1 VEVIHTISAFRA
13 WRAGVTGIVAF
24 APTMG
29 ALHEGHASLFR
40 QARSLAGDRG
50 AAVSSIF
57 VNPTQFGPA
66 EDFTKYPRT
75 LDADVQILEAA
86 GAAAVFVPSAQE
98 MYDLAPGAPLNAL
111 SQTDAVTVDP
121 GPLAATL
128 EGAIRPG
135 HFRGVCTVVLKL
147 LNIVQPT
154 HLLLGQKD
162 FQQQAILRQMCR
174 QLNLPVDVV
183 TCPTIRESDGL
194 ALSSRN
200 RYLSPDERARAIGLW
215 DALSAAKRAFDAGQ
229 RNASALNAAM
239 RQQLDLRQLDTQYAL
254 VAHAHTLA
262 PCDATIDVPAVCL
275 IAAKVGA
282 TRLIDNLLLTR
293 E

>member
-1 VEVIHTISAFRA
+1 VIHTIAEFRQ
-13 WRAGVTGIVAF
+13 WRARAAGAVAF

-29 ALHEGHASLFR
+29 ALHEGHASLVR
-40 QARSLAGDRG
+40 QAAALAGPSG

-66 EDFTKYPRT
+66 EDFTRYPRT
-75 LDADVQILEAA
+75 LDADVQILQAA
-86 GAAAVFVPSAQE
+86 GCKAVFVPTPQE
-98 MYDLAPGAPLNAL
+98 MYGLSPDKPLNAQ

-121 GPLAATL
+121 GPLGNLL

-162 FQQQAILRQMCR
+162 FQQQAVLRQMCR

-183 TCPTIRESDGL
+183 TCPTVREPDGL
-194 ALSSRN
+194 AMSSRN
-200 RYLSPDERARAIGLW
+200 RYLAPDQRARAIALW
-215 DALSAAKRAFDAGQ
+215 EALSAAKHAYDAGD
-229 RNASALNAAM
+229 RDPAALAALM
-239 RQQLDLRQLDTQYAL
+239 REKLDVRGLETQYAL
-254 VAHAHTLA
+254 VAHADSLA
-262 PCDATIDVPAVCL
+262 PFPAAIDAPAVCL
-275 IAAKVGA
+275 IAAKLGP
-282 TRLIDNLLLTR
+282 TRLIDNLLLPAP
-293 E
+293 

>member
-1 VEVIHTISAFRA
+1 MEVIHTLSAFRE
-13 WRAGVTGIVAF
+13 WRASVSGTVAF

-40 QARSLAGDRG
+40 QAKALAGDRG

-75 LDADVQILEAA
+75 LDADVQILRAV
-86 GAAAVFVPSAQE
+86 GTAAVFVPSAQE
-98 MYDLAPGAPLNAL
+98 MYGVAGGAPLNAL
-111 SQTDAVTVDP
+111 SQTTAITVDP
-121 GPLAATL
+121 GVLGTVL

-162 FQQQAILRQMCR
+162 FQQQAVLRQMCT
-174 QLNLPVDVV
+174 QLNLPVEVV
-183 TCPTIRESDGL
+183 TCPTVREPDGL

-200 RYLSPDERARAIGLW
+200 RYLSPEERARAVGLW
-215 DALSAAKRAFDAGQ
+215 EALSAAKAAFEAGTRSPDAL
-229 RNASALNAAM
+229 ATAM
-239 RQQLDLRQLDTQYAL
+239 RNKLDARHLETQYAC
-254 VAHAHTLA
+254 VVHAHTLA
-262 PCDATIDVPAVCL
+262 AFPGPIDAPAVCL
-275 IAAKVGA
+275 IAAKNGA
-282 TRLIDNLLLTR
+282 TRLIDNLLLSSA
-293 E
+293 